1 MFKSPTFL
9 CLAFVAGILCWNV
22 VLTRPASQ
30 AGEHAA
36 ASEGQVANLKTQ
48 LEAGLKARLP
58 SEFAFIERVIAM
70 VDSKQL
76 PFDLVQSTFM
86 WARVKKPYPFPYFE
100 HGLRTRAAKQGIEI

>member
-1 MFKSPTFL
+1 MSKSRPVL
-9 CLAFVAGILCWNV
+9 CLAFAVGMACWTAV
-22 VLTRPASQ
+22 PLTSASRV
-30 AGEHAA
+30 GEQTA

-58 SEFAFIERVIAM
+58 SEFAFIARVIAM
-70 VDSKQL
+70 VEAKQL